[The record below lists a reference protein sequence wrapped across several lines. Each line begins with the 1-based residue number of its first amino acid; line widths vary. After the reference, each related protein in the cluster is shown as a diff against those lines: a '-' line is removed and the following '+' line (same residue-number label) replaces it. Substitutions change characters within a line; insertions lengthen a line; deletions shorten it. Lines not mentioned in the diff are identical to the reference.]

1 MSKKT
6 SLAAA
11 LRPLE
16 RSVTAMS
23 SATASRVT
31 DTQPV
36 SPRALSRVGKKA
48 MIGYFDPDVSKQIK
62 RLAID
67 RDTSVQEL
75 LREALNDFF
84 RKNRMSPIA

>member
-16 RSVTAMS
+16 RSGTVRS
-23 SATASRVT
+23 SAQTPRVL
-31 DTQPV
+31 DTPPV
-36 SPRALSRVGKKA
+36 AQRALSRVGKKA
-48 MIGYFDPDVSKQIK
+48 LIGYFDPEVSKQIK
-62 RLAID
+62 RLALD
-67 RDTSVQEL
+67 RDTSAQEM

-84 RKNRMSPIA
+84 RKNKLPPIA